1 MVKIKL
7 LNNKKP
13 RVTGLFYIIWV
24 EVLVLRKG
32 ETMFA
37 KFKVKYK
44 DSKIIVKERLDKDES
59 INQREV
65 DVLNSKVIRGLMKP
79 TVEGDRKLSYLAPA
93 GVTLEEYLSSG
104 ISKNDFFLVF
114 AQILEV
120 TKSVDRNSFN
130 INNLVMNLKYVF
142 INKLTKEIH
151 FIYQP
156 ILSQK
161 ISSNL
166 ASFLYTVADNTR
178 LDLKEDL
185 KPLNE
190 MMAFIRGL
198 NVVTAV
204 AVENYI
210 LKVYPQIYKQVK
222 RQKPGQSEALDG
234 SDIYYRR
241 NEWDERKKRTIDD
254 EATSLLV
261 DDEEDE
267 ATSLLVD
274 DEDEDEATSL
284 LIDDEEDEATS
295 LLVEDDDDAT
305 SLLDSNKTI
314 QSFPYLIRKSNY
326 DRIDINKP
334 AFRIGKER
342 SYVDYFIQNNNAV
355 SRIHADIISRNGEF
369 YIKDN
374 NSTNGTFV
382 NGNRVQAE
390 TETQIFDGDALTFA
404 NEDFKF
410 NI

>member
-1 MVKIKL
+1 
-7 LNNKKP
+7 
-13 RVTGLFYIIWV
+13 
-24 EVLVLRKG
+24 
-32 ETMFA
+32 MFA

-44 DSKIIVKERLDKDES
+44 DSKIIVKEKLDKDER

-65 DVLNSKVIRGLMKP
+65 DILNSKIIRGIMKP
-79 TVEGDRKLSYLAPA
+79 TIEGERKLSYLAPT
-93 GVTLEEYLSSG
+93 GITLEEYLESG

-130 INNLVMNLKYVF
+130 INNLVMNLKYTFV
-142 INKLTKEIH
+142 NKATKEVH

-156 ILSQK
+156 ITSQK

-166 ASFLYTVADNTR
+166 ASFLYSVADSTR

-198 NVVTAV
+198 NVVTAT

-222 RQKPGQSEALDG
+222 RQKPGQSEALVG
-234 SDIYYRR
+234 SDVYYRR
-241 NEWDERKKRTIDD
+241 NEWDKRRQQYED

-261 DDEEDE
+261 EEDE

-274 DEDEDEATSL
+274 DEDEATSLLFDNDEDEATSLLVDDEDEATSL
-284 LIDDEEDEATS
+284 LIDNNLPQKFA
-295 LLVEDDDDAT
+295 
-305 SLLDSNKTI
+305 
-314 QSFPYLIRKSNY
+314 YLIKKNSF
-326 DRIDINKP
+326 DRIDVNKP
-334 AFRIGKER
+334 VFRIGKEK
-342 SYVDYFIQNNNAV
+342 SYADYSVMNNNAV
-355 SRIHADIISRNGEF
+355 SRLHADIINKNGVYF
-369 YIKDN
+369 IKDN

-382 NGNRVQAE
+382 NGVRIQSNIEVE
-390 TETQIFDGDALTFA
+390 IFDGNTITLA
-404 NEDFKF
+404 NEEFDFH
-410 NI
+410 ID